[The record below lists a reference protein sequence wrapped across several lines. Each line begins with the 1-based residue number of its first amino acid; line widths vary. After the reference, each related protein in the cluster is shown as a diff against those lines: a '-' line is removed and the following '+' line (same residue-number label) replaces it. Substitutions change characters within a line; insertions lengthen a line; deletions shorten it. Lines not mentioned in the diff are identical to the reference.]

1 MKKVTTPQVQVKF
14 PGSYNVLFSFFSI
27 SIKTIGLRN
36 ICYAVAAVVF
46 KNREYLRGWSHVHF
60 HPGVKLKDNM

>member
-27 SIKTIGLRN
+27 SINTIGLRN

-46 KNREYLRGWSHVHF
+46 AHLYTLSE
-60 HPGVKLKDNM
+60 

>member
-46 KNREYLRGWSHVHF
+46 QHLYTLSE
-60 HPGVKLKDNM
+60 

>member
-14 PGSYNVLFSFFSI
+14 PGSYNVFYLVFFSI
-27 SIKTIGLRN
+27 SINTIGLRN

-46 KNREYLRGWSHVHF
+46 THLYTLSE
-60 HPGVKLKDNM
+60 